1 MKLVLFD
8 IDGTILLTD
17 GAGKRAIH
25 RALREVFG
33 GTGPDDHKFG
43 GKTDPQI
50 VRELMRLEGHED
62 AHIDEHM
69 ERLLE
74 LYVTYLRDELC
85 ANPAGITVMP
95 GIRELLDALDAR
107 DDVVVGLLTGNLVA
121 GARAK
126 LEAGGIDPSRFKVG
140 AYGSDHEIR
149 GELPAV
155 ARQRARIELSVEVA
169 GGDVVVIGDTPAD
182 IQCGRG
188 IGARAIG
195 VATGGYSAD
204 QLSEH
209 GPAAVFE
216 DLSDTAAVMA
226 AILDVSGTRSR

>member
-33 GTGPDDHKFG
+33 GTGPHDHAFG

-50 VRELMRLEGHED
+50 VRELMRLEGHAD
-62 AHIDEHM
+62 MHIDEHM
-69 ERLLE
+69 QRLLE
-74 LYVTYLRDELC
+74 LYVTYLNEELR
-85 ANPAGITVMP
+85 ANPEGITVMP

-107 DDVVVGLLTGNLVA
+107 DDIIIGLLTGNLVA

-126 LEAGGIDPSRFKVG
+126 LEAAGIDPSRFKVG
-140 AYGSDHEIR
+140 AFGSDHELR

-155 ARQRARIELSVEVA
+155 ARERARLDLAVDVP
-169 GGDVVVIGDTPAD
+169 GGDVIVIGDTPAD

-188 IGARAIG
+188 IGARAIA
-195 VATGGYSAD
+195 VATGSYSVD

-209 GPAAVFE
+209 RPAAVFE
-216 DLSDTAAVMA
+216 DLSDTPAIIA
-226 AILDVSGTRSR
+226 AILDVSSAGSR